1 MQIENVTDTDTN
13 IIFDTQTRE
22 FRNII
27 THIDFFGM
35 RFESDTTRKRIR
47 SYHIQINNSNDS
59 NP

>member
-35 RFESDTTRKRIR
+35 RFESDTQTSEQFKRFKPIN
-47 SYHIQINNSNDS
+47 IQ
-59 NP
+59 